1 MCAAEATVS
10 DIMLVP
16 SEGVSSGSGKL
27 VAALEQFYAEQVS
40 KRRMIVAK
48 RVEEV
53 VQVAHDLMKHVEA
66 QEPRCLS
73 TLTQTG
79 GRWEGLIIQSP
90 NEYQVTI
97 YLNQMGEFN
106 LVDDGTVPGSAVLKL
121 SDGRK
126 RSMSLWVEFITAS
139 GYLSSRKMR
148 ARFQTLV
155 AQAVEKSQYRDQ
167 LRMVGGTSEV
177 RVRIRDTYTL
187 DLVLAFKCYGIWPRS
202 AAHWP
207 ELSLPWPGVELA
219 AEVKMSGFT
228 LVSRD
233 CSHLAREKD
242 KDKQEAAITAE
253 GDTWVMVFTEAEDR
267 LLTQGCRKKCLS
279 ILKTLRD
286 RHLELAGNP
295 VSSFVLKTLVLYECE
310 KHPHEWEWDTISL
323 GDRINGI
330 LLQLISCL
338 LCRRCPHYFLPQ
350 VDLFRGTPRQSLT
363 QGASQTWRLTRDL
376 LTRTEYLQQC

>member
-1 MCAAEATVS
+1 
-10 DIMLVP
+10 MLVP
-16 SEGVSSGSGKL
+16 PTPENGNTKL
-27 VAALEQFYAEQVS
+27 MDVLEQFYKEQVH
-40 KRRMIVAK
+40 KRRVLVSK

-73 TLTQTG
+73 TLTQSA
-79 GRWEGLIIQSP
+79 GRWEGLKINSP

-97 YLNQMGEFN
+97 FLNQMGEFN
-106 LVDDGTVPGSAVLKL
+106 LVDDGTIPGSAVLKL

-187 DLVLAFKCYGIWPRS
+187 DMVLSFKCYGIWPRS

-207 ELSLPWPGVELA
+207 EQTLSWPTLEQA
-219 AEVKMSGFT
+219 TEVKMSGFT

-233 CSHLAREKD
+233 CSHLAREKE
-242 KDKQEAAITAE
+242 KEKQDAAITAE
-253 GDTWVMVFTEAEDR
+253 GDTWVMVFSEAEDR
-267 LLTQGCRKKCLS
+267 LLTQGCRKMCLG

-286 RHLELAGNP
+286 RHLDLPGNP

-310 KHPHEWEWDTISL
+310 KHPIEWEWDTIRL

-330 LLQLISCL
+330 LLQLISSL

-350 VDLFRGTPRQSLT
+350 VDLFKGIPRQSLM
-363 QGASQTWRLTRDL
+363 QAASQSWRLTRDL
-376 LTRTEYLQQC
+376 LTRSEYLQQC

>member
-1 MCAAEATVS
+1 
-10 DIMLVP
+10 MLVP
-16 SEGVSSGSGKL
+16 TDANNAGTNKL
-27 VAALEQFYAEQVS
+27 VVALEQFYGEQVA
-40 KRRMIVAK
+40 KRRVLVSK

-73 TLTQTG
+73 TLNQSA
-79 GRWEGLIIQSP
+79 GRWDGLKINSP
-90 NEYQVTI
+90 GEYQVTI

-106 LVDDGTVPGSAVLKL
+106 LVDDGTVPGSSVLKL

-187 DLVLAFKCYGIWPRS
+187 DMVLAFKCYGIWPRS

-207 ELSLPWPGVELA
+207 EQTLPWPSLEAA
-219 AEVKMSGFT
+219 AEIKVIGFT

-233 CSHLAREKD
+233 CSHLARDKEKE
-242 KDKQEAAITAE
+242 KQEAAITAE
-253 GDTWVMVFTEAEDR
+253 GDTWVMVFPEAEDR
-267 LLTQGCRKKCLS
+267 LLTQGCRKKCLG

-286 RHLELAGNP
+286 RHLDLPGNP
-295 VSSFVLKTLVLYECE
+295 VSTFVLKTLVLYECE
-310 KHPHEWEWDTISL
+310 KHPSEMEWQTL
-323 GDRINGI
+323 AMGDRINGI

-350 VDLFRGTPRQSLT
+350 VDLFRGVPKESLM
-363 QGASQTWRLTRDL
+363 QAASQAWRLTRDL

>member
-1 MCAAEATVS
+1 
-10 DIMLVP
+10 MLVP
-16 SEGVSSGSGKL
+16 SDGVSGSSGKL
-27 VAALEQFYAEQVS
+27 VAALEQFYSEQVA
-40 KRRMIVAK
+40 KRKIIVNK

-73 TLTQTG
+73 TLTQAG
-79 GRWEGLIIQSP
+79 GRWDGLHIHSP

-106 LVDDGTVPGSAVLKL
+106 LVDDGTVAGSAVLKL

-207 ELSLPWPGVELA
+207 ELALPWPGVELS

-253 GDTWVMVFTEAEDR
+253 GDAENR
-267 LLTQGCRKKCLS
+267 LLYGGCRRRCLS

-286 RHLELAGNP
+286 RHLDLSGDP
-295 VSSFVLKTLVLYECE
+295 VASYVLKTLVLYECE
-310 KHPHEWEWDTISL
+310 KHPRESEWDEGAL
-323 GDRINGI
+323 GDRLLGI
-330 LLQLISCL
+330 LLQLITCL
-338 LCRRCPHYFLPQ
+338 QCRRCPHYFLPAIN
-350 VDLFRGTPRQSLT
+350 LMRGAAPPSLE
-363 QGASQTWRLTRDL
+363 AAARQTWRLAREL
-376 LTRTEYLQQC
+376 LTNPKSLEKL

>member
-1 MCAAEATVS
+1 
-10 DIMLVP
+10 MLVP
-16 SEGVSSGSGKL
+16 SDGVSSGSGKL
-27 VAALEQFYAEQVS
+27 VAALEQFYSEQVA
-40 KRRMIVAK
+40 KRRMVVNK

-73 TLTQTG
+73 TLTQAG
-79 GRWEGLIIQSP
+79 GRWEGLHILSP
-90 NEYQVTI
+90 HEYQVTI

-187 DLVLAFKCYGIWPRS
+187 DLTLAFKCYGIWPRS

-233 CSHLAREKD
+233 CTHLAREKD
-242 KDKQEAAITAE
+242 KDKQDAAITAE
-253 GDTWVMVFTEAEDR
+253 GDTWVMVFMEAEDR

-286 RHLELAGNP
+286 RHLDLPGNP
-295 VSSFVLKTLVLYECE
+295 VSSYVLKTLVLYECE
-310 KHPHEWEWDTISL
+310 KHPHEWEWDTLSL

-350 VDLFRGTPRQSLT
+350 VDLFRGSPRQSLT